1 MNINIT
7 EDNVKTIQEL
17 KKGIA
22 YKSIYIKVQ
31 NDVNMLTKKEKILSL
46 ALKVFTRETG
56 GVMFYALLL
65 GIIYIPLKFYLS
77 LYFATV
83 GIFDISNIKTFL
95 NVLCIVGVI
104 FLSAKDPINIYKKLI
119 KIFKIVERVS
129 FALGK
134 CRIELK
140 TAYENIEKFKDNA
153 LYLDSFLPPEFCEVD
168 DAAYLIHLLQYGMAK
183 DLPDALKQGIANKK
197 ERIKEHRENK
207 DRAISNSIG
216 IFATLS
222 FIVLKVFEIG
232 LRKK

>member
-83 GIFDISNIKTFL
+83 GILTYQI
-95 NVLCIVGVI
+95 
-104 FLSAKDPINIYKKLI
+104 
-119 KIFKIVERVS
+119 
-129 FALGK
+129 
-134 CRIELK
+134 
-140 TAYENIEKFKDNA
+140 
-153 LYLDSFLPPEFCEVD
+153 
-168 DAAYLIHLLQYGMAK
+168 
-183 DLPDALKQGIANKK
+183 
-197 ERIKEHRENK
+197 
-207 DRAISNSIG
+207 
-216 IFATLS
+216 
-222 FIVLKVFEIG
+222 
-232 LRKK
+232 